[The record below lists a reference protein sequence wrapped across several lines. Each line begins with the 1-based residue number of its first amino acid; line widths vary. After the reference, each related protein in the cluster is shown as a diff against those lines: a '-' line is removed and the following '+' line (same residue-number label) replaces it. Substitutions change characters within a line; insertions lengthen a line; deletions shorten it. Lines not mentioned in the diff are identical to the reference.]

1 MIMLRGILIGVLALG
16 VAGTAFWGYQEHRE
30 KNAILINAENNYQ
43 RAFHDLTYQI
53 DLLHDKIGTTLAMNS
68 RASLSPELAEVW
80 RLTSEAHSD
89 VGQLPL
95 SLLPF
100 NKTEE
105 FLSNIGDFSYRTAV
119 RDLEK
124 EPLSDKE
131 HQTLKQ
137 LYKQSADVQQDLR
150 KVQHMVLEKNL
161 RWMDVEMALASNEE
175 AADNT
180 IIDGFKTVEK
190 TVEGY
195 GETDFGPT
203 FVNMQR
209 KDENYKY
216 LKGKEITE
224 EEAARIGQQYAS
236 LGNNVNI
243 RVTENGKGSDYGF
256 YSVSIQ
262 NKKTKEEANMDITKK
277 GGYPIWFILDREVA
291 KQKVSLNEASNNAVK
306 FLKDNGFKDLDLF
319 ESAQYDNLGVF
330 TFVSNQDGVRIYPD
344 SIRVKVALDNGRMAA
359 FSAEDYLKAH
369 HQREIP
375 EPAITAEEARTKVNP
390 QLKVMED
397 RRAIIINDLN
407 QEVSCYEFLGT
418 LGEDTY
424 RIYINAETGQEEKVE
439 KLKNAEPVF
448 EDVL

>member
-1 MIMLRGILIGVLALG
+1 MLRGILIGVLALG

-43 RAFHDLTYQI
+43 RAFHDLTYQV

-95 SLLPF
+95 TLLPF

-124 EPLSDKE
+124 EPLSEKE
-131 HQTLKQ
+131 YQTLKQ

-161 RWMDVEMALASNEE
+161 RWMDVEMALASNKEP
-175 AADNT
+175 ADNT

-195 GETDFGPT
+195 GETDFGPA
-203 FVNMQR
+203 FVNMQK

-216 LKGKEITE
+216 LNGKEITE
-224 EEAARIGQQYAS
+224 KEAARIGQRYAG
-236 LGNNVNI
+236 LGKNVNI

-256 YSVSIQ
+256 FSVSIL
-262 NKKTKEEANMDITKK
+262 NKKTNEEANMDITKK
-277 GGYPIWFILDREVA
+277 GGYPIWFILDRKVA
-291 KQKVSLNEASNNAVK
+291 KQKVSLNEASNNAIK

-344 SIRVKVALDNGRMAA
+344 SIRVKIALDNGRMTA
-359 FSAEDYLKAH
+359 FSAEDYLKSH

-375 EPAITAEEARTKVNP
+375 EPAITSEEARSKVNP

-407 QEVSCYEFLGT
+407 QEVSCYEFMGT
-418 LGEDTY
+418 LSEDTY

-439 KLKNAEPVF
+439 KLKNAEPIY
-448 EDVL
+448 EDVV